1 MGTRDLGLLVL
12 RLGAGGIL
20 MVHGYPKLFGG
31 PDKEVSAAATSILGP
46 DFPETVKKGG
56 KEAFA
61 NALRSMD
68 VPEPEIAALASGLA
82 EFGGGLALALGAA
95 TGPAGLAAAA
105 NMAVASYKVHGKQG
119 LASQGGYEF
128 SALLGL
134 CALALAMTGPGAFS
148 IDRMFGK
155 A

>member
-1 MGTRDLGLLVL
+1 MATRDLGLLVL

-31 PDKEVSAAATSILGP
+31 PDKEVSPAVTSILGP

-148 IDRMFGK
+148 IDHLFGK

>member
-31 PDKEVSAAATSILGP
+31 PDKEVSPAATSILGP

-95 TGPAGLAAAA
+95 TGPAGLAVAA

-148 IDRMFGK
+148 IDHLFGK

>member
-1 MGTRDLGLLVL
+1 MGKRDLGLLAL
-12 RLGAGGIL
+12 RLGAGGLL

-31 PDKEVSAAATSILGP
+31 PDKEVGPAVTSILGS
-46 DFPETVKKGG
+46 DYAGTVKSGG

-61 NALRSMD
+61 GALRSMD
-68 VPEPEIAALASGLA
+68 IPEPEIAALASGLA
-82 EFGGGLALALGAA
+82 EFGGGLALMLGAA

-134 CALALAMTGPGAFS
+134 CALALTMTGPGAIS
-148 IDRMFGK
+148 VDHLFGK
-155 A
+155 D

>member
-1 MGTRDLGLLVL
+1 MGKRDLGLFLL

-31 PDKEVSAAATSILGP
+31 PEKEVSPAAAAILGP
-46 DFPETVKKGG
+46 DYQGTVKSGG

-61 NALRSMD
+61 GALRSMD
-68 VPEPEIAALASGLA
+68 IPEPEIAALASGLA
-82 EFGGGLALALGAA
+82 EFGGGLALVLGAA

-105 NMAVASYKVHGKQG
+105 NMAVASYKVQGKQG

-134 CALALAMTGPGAFS
+134 CALTLAMTGPGSIS
-148 IDRMFGK
+148 IDHLFCK
-155 A
+155 D

>member
-1 MGTRDLGLLVL
+1 MGKRDLGLLLL

-20 MVHGYPKLFGG
+20 VVHGYPKLFGG
-31 PDKEVSAAATSILGP
+31 PDKEVSPAVASFLGP
-46 DFPETVKKGG
+46 DYPGTVKSGG

-82 EFGGGLALALGAA
+82 EFGGGLALMLGAA

-105 NMAVASYKVHGKQG
+105 NMAVASYKAHGKQG

-128 SALLGL
+128 SALLGI
-134 CALALAMTGPGAFS
+134 CALALALTGPGAIS
-148 IDRMFGK
+148 VDHLFGQD
-155 A
+155 

>member
-1 MGTRDLGLLVL
+1 MGKRDLGLLLL
-12 RLGAGGIL
+12 RLGAGSIL

-31 PDKEVSAAATSILGP
+31 PDKEVPPAAVSILGP
-46 DFPETVKKGG
+46 DYPGTVKSGG

-61 NALRSMD
+61 GALRSMD
-68 VPEPEIAALASGLA
+68 IPEPELAALASGLA
-82 EFGGGLALALGAA
+82 EFGGGLALMLGAA

-134 CALALAMTGPGAFS
+134 CALTLAMTGPGKIS
-148 IDRMFGK
+148 IDHLFGK
-155 A
+155 D

>member
-1 MGTRDLGLLVL
+1 MGKRDLGLLVL

-31 PDKEVSAAATSILGP
+31 PDREISPTAAAVLGP
-46 DFPETVKKGG
+46 DYAETVKSGG
-56 KEAFA
+56 QEAFA
-61 NALRSMD
+61 GALRSMEI
-68 VPEPEIAALASGLA
+68 PEPEIAALASGLA

-119 LASQGGYEF
+119 LASKGGYEF

-134 CALALAMTGPGAFS
+134 AALTLALTGPGKISLDHLAGF
-148 IDRMFGK
+148 D
-155 A
+155 

>member
-1 MGTRDLGLLVL
+1 ML

-31 PDKEVSAAATSILGP
+31 PEKEVSPAAAAILGP
-46 DFPETVKKGG
+46 DYQGTVKSGG

-61 NALRSMD
+61 GALRSMD
-68 VPEPEIAALASGLA
+68 IPEPEIAALASGLA
-82 EFGGGLALALGAA
+82 EFGGGLALVLGAA

-134 CALALAMTGPGAFS
+134 CALTLAMTGPGS
-148 IDRMFGK
+148 ISVDRLFGLD
-155 A
+155 

>member
-1 MGTRDLGLLVL
+1 MGKRDLGLFLL

-31 PDKEVSAAATSILGP
+31 PDKEVSPTAVSILGP
-46 DFPETVKKGG
+46 DYAGTVKSGG

-61 NALRSMD
+61 GALRSMD
-68 VPEPEIAALASGLA
+68 IPEPEIAALASGLA
-82 EFGGGLALALGAA
+82 EFGGGLALVLGAA

-134 CALALAMTGPGAFS
+134 CALTLAMTGPGS
-148 IDRMFGK
+148 ISVDHLFGK
-155 A
+155 G

>member
-148 IDRMFGK
+148 IDHLFGK

>member
-1 MGTRDLGLLVL
+1 MGKRDLGLLAL

-31 PDKEVSAAATSILGP
+31 PEKEVSPAAASILGP
-46 DFPETVKKGG
+46 DYPETVKKGG
-56 KEAFA
+56 MEAFA

-68 VPEPEIAALASGLA
+68 FPQPEMAALASGLA
-82 EFGGGLALALGAA
+82 EFGGGLALVLGAA
-95 TGPAGLAAAA
+95 TAPAGLAAAA

-128 SALLGL
+128 SALLGV
-134 CALALAMTGPGAFS
+134 CALALAMTGPGAMS
-148 IDRMFGK
+148 VDHLLGK
-155 A
+155 D

>member
-148 IDRMFGK
+148 IYHLFGK

>member
-1 MGTRDLGLLVL
+1 ML

-31 PDKEVSAAATSILGP
+31 PEKEVSPAAAAILGP
-46 DFPETVKKGG
+46 DYPGTVKSGG

-61 NALRSMD
+61 GALRSMD
-68 VPEPEIAALASGLA
+68 IPEPEIAALASGLA
-82 EFGGGLALALGAA
+82 EFGGGLALVLGAA

-105 NMAVASYKVHGKQG
+105 NMAVASFKVHGKQG

-134 CALALAMTGPGAFS
+134 CALTLAMTGPGAIS
-148 IDRMFGK
+148 IDHLFGK
-155 A
+155 D

>member
-1 MGTRDLGLLVL
+1 MGKRDLGLFLL

-31 PDKEVSAAATSILGP
+31 PEKEVSPAAAAILGP
-46 DFPETVKKGG
+46 DYQGTVKSGG

-61 NALRSMD
+61 GALRSMD
-68 VPEPEIAALASGLA
+68 IPEPEIAARASGLA
-82 EFGGGLALALGAA
+82 EFGGGLALMLGAA

-134 CALALAMTGPGAFS
+134 CALTLAMTGPGSIS
-148 IDRMFGK
+148 IDHLFCK
-155 A
+155 D

>member
-1 MGTRDLGLLVL
+1 MGKRDLGLLLL
-12 RLGAGGIL
+12 RLGAGSIL

-31 PDKEVSAAATSILGP
+31 PEKEVPPVATAILGP
-46 DFPETVKKGG
+46 DYPGTVKSGG

-61 NALRSMD
+61 NALRSMG
-68 VPEPEIAALASGLA
+68 VPEPELAAVASGLA
-82 EFGGGLALALGAA
+82 EFGGGLALLLGVA
-95 TGPAGLAAAA
+95 TRPAGLAAAI

-134 CALALAMTGPGAFS
+134 CALALALTGPGDIS
-148 IDRMFGK
+148 IDHLLSK
-155 A
+155 D

>member
-1 MGTRDLGLLVL
+1 MGKRDLGLFLL

-31 PDKEVSAAATSILGP
+31 PDKDVSSVATAILGP
-46 DFPETVKKGG
+46 DYQGTVKSGG

-61 NALRSMD
+61 GALRSMD
-68 VPEPEIAALASGLA
+68 IPEPEIAALASGLA
-82 EFGGGLALALGAA
+82 EFGGGLALVLGAA

-134 CALALAMTGPGAFS
+134 CALTLAMTGPGSIS
-148 IDRMFGK
+148 IDHLFGK
-155 A
+155 D

>member
-1 MGTRDLGLLVL
+1 MGKRDLGLFLL

-31 PDKEVSAAATSILGP
+31 PEKEVSPAAAAILGP
-46 DFPETVKKGG
+46 DYQGTVKSGG

-61 NALRSMD
+61 GALRSMD
-68 VPEPEIAALASGLA
+68 IPEPEIAALASGLA
-82 EFGGGLALALGAA
+82 EFGGGLALMLGAA

-134 CALALAMTGPGAFS
+134 CALTLAMTGPGSIS
-148 IDRMFGK
+148 IDHLFCK
-155 A
+155 D

>member
-1 MGTRDLGLLVL
+1 MGKRDLGLLAL

-31 PDKEVSAAATSILGP
+31 PDKSVGPIATSILGP
-46 DFPETVKKGG
+46 DYAETVKRGG
-56 KEAFA
+56 QAAFA
-61 NALRSMD
+61 NTLRSMN

-82 EFGGGLALALGAA
+82 EFGGGLALMVGAA
-95 TGPAGLAAAA
+95 TGPAGLVVAA
-105 NMAVASYKVHGKQG
+105 NMAMASSKVHGKKG

-134 CALALAMTGPGAFS
+134 CALALAMTGPGAIS
-148 IDRMFGK
+148 VDHLLGMD
-155 A
+155 

>member
-1 MGTRDLGLLVL
+1 MGKRDLGLLLL

-31 PDKEVSAAATSILGP
+31 SEKEVSPTAVSILGP
-46 DFPETVKKGG
+46 DYPGTLKSGG
-56 KEAFA
+56 NEAFA
-61 NALRSMD
+61 NVLRSMD
-68 VPEPEIAALASGLA
+68 IPEPEIAALASGLA

-134 CALALAMTGPGAFS
+134 TALALAMTGPGS
-148 IDRMFGK
+148 LSVDHLIGK
-155 A
+155 D

>member
-1 MGTRDLGLLVL
+1 MGKRDLGLLVL

-31 PDKEVSAAATSILGP
+31 PEKEISPAATSFLGP
-46 DFPETVKKGG
+46 DYPETVKKGG
-56 KEAFA
+56 PEAFA
-61 NALRSMD
+61 NALRSMH

-82 EFGGGLALALGAA
+82 EFGGGLALALGVL
-95 TGPAGLAAAA
+95 TGPAGVAAAA

-134 CALALAMTGPGAFS
+134 CALALAMTGPGAIS
-148 IDRMFGK
+148 VDHVLGRD
-155 A
+155 

>member
-1 MGTRDLGLLVL
+1 MGKRDLGLLVL
-12 RLGAGGIL
+12 RLGAGSIL

-31 PDKEVSAAATSILGP
+31 PDKEVAPGVVSILGP
-46 DFPETVKKGG
+46 DYPGTVKSGG

-61 NALRSMD
+61 RALRSMD
-68 VPEPEIAALASGLA
+68 FPEPEMAALASGLA
-82 EFGGGLALALGAA
+82 EFGGGLALLLGVA

-134 CALALAMTGPGAFS
+134 CAFALAMTGPGS
-148 IDRMFGK
+148 LSVDHLFGQD
-155 A
+155 